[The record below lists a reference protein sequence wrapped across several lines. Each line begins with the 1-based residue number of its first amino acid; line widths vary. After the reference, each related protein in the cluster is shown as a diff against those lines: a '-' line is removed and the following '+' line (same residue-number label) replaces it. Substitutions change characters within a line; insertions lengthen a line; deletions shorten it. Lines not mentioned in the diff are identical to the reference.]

1 MNSLGRQLSC
11 QCGLSGGIPAFEL
24 FIGWHSSMGCYCDF
38 PPDLAEFDSNPGW
51 NYRE

>member
-1 MNSLGRQLSC
+1 MLPMWSEWGNSRFRTIYWLAFFN
-11 QCGLSGGIPAFEL
+11 GLL
-24 FIGWHSSMGCYCDF
+24 LRF